1 MAVATRSTIQRLG
14 STRKRC
20 SSSGLTV
27 SSFQVP
33 GLGDGGRGLRPLVRG
48 ISEDTLDE
56 REEPARAPVEGEQGR
71 FLSGRERLAV
81 YSLQNGG
88 FLALSAGLS
97 GDVCRPAKL
106 EAARFTDT
114 FDAFESI
121 RAGRFFGSDV

>member
-20 SSSGLTV
+20 SSSGLTI

-56 REEPARAPVEGEQGR
+56 REEPARAPVEDEQGR

-81 YSLQNGG
+81 IACKTG
-88 FLALSAGLS
+88 
-97 GDVCRPAKL
+97 
-106 EAARFTDT
+106 
-114 FDAFESI
+114 AFSHLVP
-121 RAGRFFGSDV
+121 G